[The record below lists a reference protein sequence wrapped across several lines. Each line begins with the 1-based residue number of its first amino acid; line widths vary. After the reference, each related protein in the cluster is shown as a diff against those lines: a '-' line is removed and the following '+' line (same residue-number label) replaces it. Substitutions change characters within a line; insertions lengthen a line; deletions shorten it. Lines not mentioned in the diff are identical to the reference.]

1 MNKIKVCSFY
11 IWSYKFT
18 SLSKND
24 RVNIQFQ
31 SEYRKKTPHS
41 VTFLTVDV
49 FTKSL
54 QKSVY
59 YKSPKVQFLVLQ
71 ISGRKNDL
79 DIKILLLRWCQNG
92 MNIEYRTAWKLKKQ
106 HSSLSN
112 AKALYEM

>member
-31 SEYRKKTPHS
+31 SECRKKTPHS

-79 DIKILLLRWCQNG
+79 DIK
-92 MNIEYRTAWKLKKQ
+92 MNIEYRTAWKLKKH
-106 HSSLSN
+106 HSSVSN
-112 AKALYEM
+112 AKVLYEM